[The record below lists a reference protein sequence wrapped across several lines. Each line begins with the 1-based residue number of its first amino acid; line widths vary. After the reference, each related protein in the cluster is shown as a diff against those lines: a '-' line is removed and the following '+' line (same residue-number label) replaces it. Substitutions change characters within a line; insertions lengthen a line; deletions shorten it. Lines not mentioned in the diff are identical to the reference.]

1 MENVLYNE
9 SVKWLNS
16 YVKEWTMNNAT
27 LILHAKV
34 ASNIPL
40 DEELHTFAEW
50 KRLGFSVKKGEKAR
64 CKIAIWNKSIKSKK
78 DDEEAQQEDD
88 SYFYT
93 KVAAFFTR
101 NQVQPLDVKE

>member
-1 MENVLYNE
+1 
-9 SVKWLNS
+9 
-16 YVKEWTMNNAT
+16 MNNAT
-27 LILHAKV
+27 LILQAK
-34 ASNIPL
+34 AANNIPL

-78 DDEEAQQEDD
+78 DDDEESSQEDD

-101 NQVQPLDVKE
+101 NQVQPKDVKE

>member
-1 MENVLYNE
+1 
-9 SVKWLNS
+9 
-16 YVKEWTMNNAT
+16 MNNAT
-27 LILHAKV
+27 LILHAK
-34 ASNIPL
+34 AANNIPL

-50 KRLGFSVKKGEKAR
+50 KRLGLSVKKGEKAR
-64 CKIAIWNKSIKSKK
+64 CKIAIWNKSTKNKK
-78 DDEEAQQEDD
+78 EDEEQEDS

>member
-1 MENVLYNE
+1 
-9 SVKWLNS
+9 
-16 YVKEWTMNNAT
+16 MNNAT
-27 LILHAKV
+27 LILQAKA

-78 DDEEAQQEDD
+78 DDEESPQEDD

-101 NQVQPLDVKE
+101 NQVQPKDVKE

>member
-1 MENVLYNE
+1 
-9 SVKWLNS
+9 
-16 YVKEWTMNNAT
+16 MNNAA

-64 CKIAIWNKSIKSKK
+64 CKIAIWNKSIKKKK
-78 DDEEAQQEDD
+78 DTENEEEDD
-88 SYFYT
+88 GYFYT
-93 KVAAFFTR
+93 KVAAFFTK
-101 NQVQPLDVKE
+101 NQVQLLDVKE